1 MGKLIPYLA
10 KVNAAV
16 KDSEV
21 QIPATHATPSP
32 VNMYSVIRLN
42 VFRNAIC
49 FSMMNTLFLA
59 LTMGV

>member
-1 MGKLIPYLA
+1 
-10 KVNAAV
+10 
-16 KDSEV
+16 
-21 QIPATHATPSP
+21 